1 MFMSPILDVYAVWHP
16 DDPEGRKVA
25 TWLLDHFCGAPYS
38 GLIGGSIE
46 VYTRSEPWDAESDAP
61 RQMLLRT
68 TSPEGPARPRYS
80 AVVPVVGAHLQRAI
94 ASSESGWR
102 AYLAAAVDAA
112 QQDDGIGIFPL
123 RLPGCGN
130 TPSSPL
136 ARYQA
141 MDPAGARDPAV
152 LCREVAQQVTQM
164 VGGEATA
171 RLTVFCSHTKKHS
184 GSEEAAEVAAIVQR
198 VRDRIASTHLDAFVD
213 ETDIQPGSDW
223 QSDIVRAV
231 GSSSLLAIRTDLYS
245 SRAWCQTEMME
256 AKRSDRPIVTL
267 HAVGETSGR
276 GSFLMD
282 HVPVVTYQQ
291 TDDES
296 MVRSIDRALNVLVD
310 RTLRRALWTASTPSL
325 EATGVDWA
333 PSEAPEL
340 VTAVEWVGAHHPNGL
355 HGEHVT
361 IMHPDPPLGSAEEEL
376 IVRLFAGV
384 GATVDIVTP
393 RMYAARGGRGI

>member
-1 MFMSPILDVYAVWHP
+1 MIMMPLLDLYVVWHP
-16 DDPEGRKVA
+16 DDRHGTNVA
-25 TWLLDHFCGAPYS
+25 EWLLDHFRGTAYS
-38 GLIGGSIE
+38 GLVGGTIE
-46 VYTRSEPWDAESDAP
+46 VYTRSLPWADGSDAP
-61 RQMLLRT
+61 RTLPFQDSTAAGLAA
-68 TSPEGPARPRYS
+68 SRYS
-80 AVVPVVGAHLQRAI
+80 AVVPVVGVHLLRAI

-102 AYLAAAVDAA
+102 GYLDAAADAA
-112 QQDDGIGIFPL
+112 EQDMGVGIFPL
-123 RLPGCGN
+123 RLPGCGDS
-130 TPSSPL
+130 PSGPL
-136 ARYQA
+136 SRYQA
-141 MDPAGARDPAV
+141 MDPAGAHDPSV

-164 VGGEATA
+164 VGGEAG

-184 GSEEAAEVAAIVQR
+184 ASEEAAEVAGIVQR
-198 VRDRIASTHLDAFVD
+198 VRDRIADTHLAVFVD
-213 ETDIQPGSDW
+213 ESDIQPGSDW
-223 QSDIVRAV
+223 QADLSRAV

-245 SRAWCQTEMME
+245 SRGWCQREMME

-291 TDDES
+291 ADEES

-310 RTLRRALWTASTPSL
+310 RSLRRTLWTASAPSL

-361 IMHPDPPLGSAEEEL
+361 IMHPDPPLGSVEEEL
-376 IVRLFAGV
+376 IARLFAGV

-393 RMYAARGGRGI
+393 RTYAARGGRGI